1 MTAGGWRP
9 CKGDE
14 RAPKGCRSTKMTHRH
29 QELLRCRNL
38 GRRYAGVRALAG
50 IELTVSAG
58 EVLAIVGENG
68 AGKST
73 LLKILSG
80 VIPPS
85 EGSIAIAD
93 TGGALR
99 PVHFHSVRDA
109 TRAGIA
115 LVHQEF

>member
-1 MTAGGWRP
+1 
-9 CKGDE
+9 
-14 RAPKGCRSTKMTHRH
+14 MTHPN

-38 GRRYAGVRALAG
+38 GRRYAGVPALSG
-50 IELTVSAG
+50 IELSVRAG

-85 EGSIAIAD
+85 EGSVQIAD
-93 TGGALR
+93 ADGALR
-99 PVHFHSVRDA
+99 TVHLHSVRA
-109 TRAGIA
+109 S
-115 LVHQEF
+115 H